1 MTELQ
6 RWEKRIREAS
16 GGKLEVNR
24 HQLMQAFPLSESEAI
39 RLTMNIPYRRKEGK
53 GKTRWYPTDLVARAF
68 YENTEVLR

>member
-24 HQLMQAFPLSESEAI
+24 NQLTKAFPLSDSEVI
-39 RLTMNIPYRRKEGK
+39 RLTDGLPYRRKEGK
-53 GKTRWYPTDLVARAF
+53 GKTRWYATDLVARRF
-68 YENTEVLR
+68 YESTEV